1 MADEQEVRVRFTTR
15 QAAIACGDAVLGLP
29 SSAEPAQLCD
39 VVNKLLSRSGSRA
52 LALEFLWAGKLV
64 QTSLLKH
71 AALHGASLEKVAD
84 IEYFVSAPAPS
95 YGGAAPTENDEW
107 LAALCGAPGGGV
119 LAGSYGGGVYGE
131 NGATLAENA
140 HDGAVTC
147 VAAAGGLVATGGKD
161 AAVRCWR
168 ASAAGPLAPCFAGDA
183 HGHAVDSVCVAGDVV
198 ASGDWGGMVFL
209 WRPGASGDEPAPKR
223 ARTDAAAAA
232 GPVLT
237 HKAHAQCVSGLAH
250 AAGRLWTVGWD
261 RAAKVFDLATLDPV
275 HSANA
280 SVALTCVAHAEALG
294 VAAAGAHDGSVRLY
308 DARCAPAAAMARVL
322 RNHKHQAVGAV
333 AWSPAGDHRLAS
345 CAQDGRVNVWDVRG
359 DAPLAALDAPD
370 LSKCLGLAWT
380 EAGLFVGGDDPRVHK
395 FNV

>member
-1 MADEQEVRVRFTTR
+1 MISTQ
-15 QAAIACGDAVLGLP
+15 
-29 SSAEPAQLCD
+29 
-39 VVNKLLSRSGSRA
+39 
-52 LALEFLWAGKLV
+52 
-64 QTSLLKH
+64 
-71 AALHGASLEKVAD
+71 
-84 IEYFVSAPAPS
+84 
-95 YGGAAPTENDEW
+95 
-107 LAALCGAPGGGV
+107 
-119 LAGSYGGGVYGE
+119 
-131 NGATLAENA
+131 
-140 HDGAVTC
+140 
-147 VAAAGGLVATGGKD
+147 
-161 AAVRCWR
+161 
-168 ASAAGPLAPCFAGDA
+168 
-183 HGHAVDSVCVAGDVV
+183 
-198 ASGDWGGMVFL
+198 VFL

-232 GPVLT
+232 GPMLT

-250 AAGRLWTVGWD
+250 AAGRLWTVSWD

-322 RNHKHQAVGAV
+322 RNHKHRAVGAV